1 MYWASLPCKRLSRP
15 GQVYQRPEWNVVTS
29 PNFDLGNN
37 NQQGLTVISTNAV
50 WAVGEYA
57 NSSNVNRTLIEH
69 FC

>member
-1 MYWASLPCKRLSRP
+1 M
-15 GQVYQRPEWNVVTS
+15 YQRPEWNVVTS